1 MRLKIG
7 ILILA
12 CALLACALIPAD
24 RGPAVDFINSLNPDQ
39 RERVVLAF
47 DDTTKTRWHYL
58 PNGMFPRPGMELGE
72 LSESQQ
78 ERVFTLLRAYLSE
91 AGYDKTRK
99 IINLEPILRE
109 MTGDSVMRDP
119 GRFSVVFYGD
129 PSTDSLWAWS
139 FEGHH
144 ISLNFTISNG
154 ELSTTPRFFGANP
167 ATIPIGPRK
176 GERTLATEEDLGF
189 ELIRSMSQDQ
199 RQLAVLSPKSP
210 FDIESANMPEVD
222 PLEPAGISYDQM
234 TPRQQDLVQ
243 QLLAEYLSA
252 LPESQV
258 LERMEAIRSEDMGGL
273 LFAWA
278 GGTEQGIGHYYR
290 IQGQSFLIEFDNT
303 QTQANHIHSVW
314 RDFDG
319 DFGKDLIREHY
330 QHAEHHRK

>member
-1 MRLKIG
+1 MRFKIG
-7 ILILA
+7 ILVVS
-12 CALLACALIPAD
+12 CALLACAFIPVD
-24 RGPAVDFINSLNPDQ
+24 KGPAIDFINSLDPDQ
-39 RERVVLAF
+39 REHVLLAF

-58 PNGMFPRPGMELGE
+58 PNGMFPRPGLELGQ
-72 LSESQQ
+72 LSDSQQ
-78 ERVFTLLRAYLSE
+78 ERVFTLLQAFLSE
-91 AGYDKTRK
+91 AGYHKTQK
-99 IINLEPILRE
+99 IISLEPVLRE

-119 GRFSVVFYGD
+119 GRFSVVFYGN
-129 PSTDSLWAWS
+129 PATDSIWAWS

-144 ISLNFTISNG
+144 VSLNFTISNG

-189 ELIRSMSQDQ
+189 ELIRSMSPEQ
-199 RQLAVLSPKSP
+199 RELAVISPKSP
-210 FDIESANMPEVD
+210 FDIASENKPEIS
-222 PLEPAGISYDQM
+222 PLQREGIGYDQM
-234 TPRQQDLVQ
+234 TAGQQDLVQ

-252 LPESQV
+252 LPESQLV
-258 LERMEAIRSEDMGGL
+258 ERMEAIRSEEMGGL

-290 IQGQSFLIEFDNT
+290 LQGQTFLIEFDNT

-330 QHAEHHRK
+330 QNAEHHKK